1 MHARF
6 AKSRGSSGGSSDSK
20 TAVVSGGGETPPGK
34 GQGPRSWYSAAM
46 SQAGTGDGT
55 MSQEEKGEEMVAQAV

>member
-1 MHARF
+1 MRARF
-6 AKSRGSSGGSSDSK
+6 AKSRGSSSGSSGSQ

-46 SQAGTGDGT
+46 SHAGTGDGT
-55 MSQEEKGEEMVAQAV
+55 MSQEERGEEMVAHGV